1 MTKNTSIWSHCNECS
16 RSTKHEQIAKKVQA
30 EDEFNEWGHDYSW
43 SKTSLML
50 ECRGCESISMR
61 VEWWHSEYDAS
72 DDIDYYPPRVS
83 RKPPV
88 WQSHLPA
95 DWQSMLREIYTAL
108 HANSR
113 SLAMM
118 GARAIVDMYMNDA
131 VGDIGGFAKKLSKL
145 VTDGHLSKQDKE
157 ILDVALEAGHAA
169 AHRGHTPTVQE
180 VAHVMDIVENLLQKF
195 ALRHHAAELSK
206 GTPRRLI
213 KQVAPDLDN

>member
-1 MTKNTSIWSHCNECS
+1 MAHDEFVWSHCNECA
-16 RSTKHEQIAKKVQA
+16 RSTKHDHIAERVQHG
-30 EDEFNEWGHDYSW
+30 EDQSGWDNHYTWT
-43 SKTSLML
+43 KTSAML

-61 VEWWHSEYDAS
+61 VDWWHSEYDAS

-113 SLAMM
+113 SLAIM
-118 GARAIVDMYMNDA
+118 GARALVDMYMNDA

-169 AHRGHTPTVQE
+169 AHRGHTPTAQE

-195 ALRHHAAELSK
+195 ALRNHAAELSK
-206 GTPRRLI
+206 GTPRRLL
-213 KQVAPDLDN
+213 KQDAPDQDN